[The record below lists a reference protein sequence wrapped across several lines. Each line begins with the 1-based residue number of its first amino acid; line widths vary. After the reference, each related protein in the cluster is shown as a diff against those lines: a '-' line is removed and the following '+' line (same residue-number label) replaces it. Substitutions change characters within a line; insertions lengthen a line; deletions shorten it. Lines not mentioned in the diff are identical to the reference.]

1 MNDSLWLFLCPTLR
15 YIVSH
20 TDHLVGSNG
29 RHSQGEER
37 ERMDAQARVALFG
50 RRIQYLRKA
59 SGLSQDALATAIG
72 YGARGSIANIESG
85 RQEPPLSMALAL
97 AEFFGVRLEELTAEE
112 PGEPPDPASIA
123 VRAFLAGLPPRKRQ
137 TAVDKLLPA
146 LKELAEDGAA
156 PANAVTFDRPLEAE
170 AIPDDR

>member
-1 MNDSLWLFLCPTLR
+1 
-15 YIVSH
+15 
-20 TDHLVGSNG
+20 
-29 RHSQGEER
+29 
-37 ERMDAQARVALFG
+37 MDARARVARFG
-50 RRIQYLRKA
+50 RRIKHLRKA

-72 YGARGSIANIESG
+72 YGSRGSIANIESG

-97 AEFFGVRLEELTAEE
+97 ADFFGVRLEDLTADE

-123 VRAFLAGLPPRKRQ
+123 VRAFLTGLPPHKRQ

-146 LKELAEDGAA
+146 LKELARDCSA
-156 PANAVTFDRPLEAE
+156 PENAVTFDSPLEAE